1 MISGEI
7 QFYNRF
13 THEVV
18 HRVDMKDIDIDE
30 YQKSDELYQILLK
43 KEIGSVRTLVHYAHS
58 IIDKAIYIRGNSLE
72 DNRATPAI

>member
-13 THEVV
+13 THEIV

-30 YQKSDELYQILLK
+30 YQKSDEFYQILLE
-43 KEIGSVRTLVHYAHS
+43 KEIGSVRTLVHYVTH
-58 IIDKAIYIRGNSLE
+58 IMDKAIYIRGDSLD
-72 DNRATPAI
+72 DNRVTSDI